1 MKKIA
6 FLTAISLCAVA
17 ALTAAEY
24 SVKSP
29 DGSLEAKVGAGES
42 ITLSLSFKGKPV
54 MENMRIAMKTDRGEF
69 GKKTEVASVN
79 NSSQD
84 AVLAVKLGIAS
95 RIPDCYNQ
103 MDIDFGSYKII
114 FRAYNEAVAYR
125 FVAKCGSGE
134 MRVFSETLDLN
145 LPADAKI
152 VAQVAKTMSAY
163 EKSFDR
169 ITAADIPAD
178 KYALLPLLVR
188 AKNATVAVV
197 ESDVQA
203 YPMLR
208 FKSGGGLK
216 SAFVKY
222 PKSMK
227 KLNNFMVQFD
237 EFEDFIAKTKA
248 TRSFPWRAFIVA
260 ETDAQL
266 AVNNTVFKLAEP
278 SRIADT
284 SWISGGLCV
293 WEWWNNWSLEGVDFE
308 TGVNEKTYKYYIDFA
323 AENSIPYIMFDAGW
337 LVGADVAQMKDGV
350 HEKIL
355 SQKPFLDVKSL
366 IEYAHERNVKVV
378 LWCLGQS
385 LNLYGEKAIPLMKSF
400 GADGLKVDFFNRD
413 DQTAMELY
421 YKIARL
427 AAENKMIVD
436 FHGCAKPAGLNRT
449 YPNVINF
456 EAVKGLEM
464 VKFKKIEPITASH
477 NVDLVMTRMLQGPMD
492 YTPGAVRNIQQQ
504 YYYKRFTLPESTTT
518 RAHQGA
524 LFVLFYAPLQMMCDS
539 PTEYAKYPKFTSFIS
554 TIPTTWD
561 ESVPVAGE
569 LGKYVVVARR
579 KGEVWYIAGICA
591 GEGREVEI
599 DLSKFISD
607 QSYVLEMLTDTV
619 NSERTPTDA
628 SIKISDEESAR
639 KIKVKMAADGGF
651 VLKVSPSVFPVFSK
665 FIRSIFDD

>member
-6 FLTAISLCAVA
+6 FLSIMSFCAA
-17 ALTAAEY
+17 FALSAAEY
-24 SVKSP
+24 SMKSP
-29 DGSLEAKVGAGES
+29 DGLLEAKVGVDDSVA
-42 ITLSLSFKGKPV
+42 LSLLFKGKPV
-54 MENMRIAMKTDRGEF
+54 MENMRIAMKTDKGEF
-69 GKKTEVASVN
+69 GKKPEVVSVE
-79 NSSQD
+79 NSSKD
-84 AVLAVKLGIAS
+84 GVLAPKFGIAS
-95 RIPDCYNQ
+95 KISDCYNQ

-125 FVAKCGSGE
+125 FAAKCGSGE
-134 MRVFSETLDLN
+134 MLVFSETLDLN
-145 LPADAKI
+145 VPADAQI
-152 VAQVAKTMSAY
+152 VAQVAGAFSAY
-163 EKSFDR
+163 EHTFDR
-169 ITAADIPAD
+169 MKATDIPAD
-178 KYALLPLLVR
+178 KNAILPLLVR
-188 AKNATVAVV
+188 AENATVAVV

-208 FKSGGGLK
+208 FKSDGGLK
-216 SAFVKY
+216 ADFVKY

-227 KLNNFMVQFD
+227 KLNNFMITFD
-237 EFEDFIAKTKA
+237 KFEDFIAKTNA
-248 TRSFPWRAFIVA
+248 SRTFPWRAFIVA

-337 LVGADVAQMKDGV
+337 LVGADVAEMKDGV

-355 SQKPFLDVKSL
+355 SPKPFLDVKSL

-427 AAENKMIVD
+427 AAENEMVVD

-456 EAVKGLEM
+456 EAVRGMEFA
-464 VKFKKIEPITASH
+464 KFSKTPLTASH

-492 YTPGAVRNIQQQ
+492 YTPGAIRN
-504 YYYKRFTLPESTTT
+504 TLKKDYNRTWATPSSSTT

-539 PTEYAKYPKFTSFIS
+539 PTEYAKYPQFTSFIS
-554 TIPTTWD
+554 TIPTSWD

-591 GEGREVEI
+591 DAGREVEI

-619 NSERTPTDA
+619 NSERTPSDA
-628 SIKISDEESAR
+628 SIKISDEDSAR